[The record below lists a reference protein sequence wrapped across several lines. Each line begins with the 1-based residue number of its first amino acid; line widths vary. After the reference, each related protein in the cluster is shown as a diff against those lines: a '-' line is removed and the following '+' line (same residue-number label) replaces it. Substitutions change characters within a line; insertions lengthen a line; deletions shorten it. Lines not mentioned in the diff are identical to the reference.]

1 MCKNKGDGFIWHS
14 SNALNAAEISD
25 AASACP
31 GCGAPVRKPGCFVH
45 FERPHAIFAGSAVNG
60 VVYIDG
66 QQAGSAANGASFDVY
81 LTYGSH
87 SITFESKI
95 TGMLAS
101 GRSNADTLNIPY
113 GAQKVNVTIK
123 VRQDAL
129 SAFGGA
135 TKLGIANVEV
145 FQSPQNTLLDEAK
158 EPEQTVPSINIDETN
173 KDESL
178 PKTIVCPVCG
188 KIQDA
193 NNNTCQN
200 CGAKFTKWSKEHRT
214 Q

>member
-1 MCKNKGDGFIWHS
+1 M
-14 SNALNAAEISD
+14 ALIKCPECGREISD

>member
-1 MCKNKGDGFIWHS
+1 M
-14 SNALNAAEISD
+14 ALIKCPECGREISD
-25 AASACP
+25 TASACP
-31 GCGAPVRKPGCFVH
+31 GCGAPVRKPGCLVH
-45 FERPHAIFAGSAVNG
+45 FERPRAMLVGSAVNG
-60 VVYIDG
+60 VVYVDG
-66 QQAGSAANGASFDVY
+66 QQVGSASNGASFDVY

-87 SITFESKI
+87 RVTFESKI

-101 GRSNADTLNIPY
+101 GRSNADTLDVPY
-113 GAQKVNVTIK
+113 GARRVNVTIK
-123 VRQDAL
+123 VRADAV

-158 EPEQTVPSINIDETN
+158 EPEQTVHSINIDETN